1 MLHGPERVVGGR
13 CGRVGGE
20 EVERWYV
27 CVLPGLGPSR
37 KEEEA

>member
-13 CGRVGGE
+13 CGRVAGE
-20 EVERWYV
+20 EDERWYV
-27 CVLPGLGPSR
+27 CVPPGLRPSR